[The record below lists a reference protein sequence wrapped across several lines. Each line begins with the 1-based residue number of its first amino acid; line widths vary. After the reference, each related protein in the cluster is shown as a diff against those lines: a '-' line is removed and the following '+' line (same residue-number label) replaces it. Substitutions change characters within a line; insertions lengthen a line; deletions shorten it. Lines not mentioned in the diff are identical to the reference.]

1 MQLDV
6 GQTIYIQSYKYDG
19 SLHRTW
25 SKATV
30 LDIKEHVI
38 VVMTYK
44 TWVIEADGRR
54 WFTKEPAVCFFFPN
68 EWYNIIAMI
77 RKTGIYYYCNVAT
90 PVLFD
95 GEALKNI
102 DLDLDV
108 KVSPDGS
115 HIILD
120 EDEFELRQY
129 AMDYPEEII
138 QISRYA
144 LNQIVEL
151 VKNQHY
157 PFHKQTIYEYLDLF
171 SKNNKVTSL

>member
-30 LDIKEHVI
+30 LDVKEHVI

-44 TWVIEADGRR
+44 TWVIESDGRR
-54 WFTKEPAVCFFFPN
+54 WFTKEPAVCFFYPN

-77 RKTGIYYYCNVAT
+77 RKTGIFYYCNIAT

-108 KVSPDGS
+108 KVFPDGT

-120 EDEFELRQY
+120 EDEFELHQY
-129 AMDYPEEII
+129 AMDYPEDVIH
-138 QISRYA
+138 ISRSA
-144 LNQIVEL
+144 LDQIVEL
-151 VKNQHY
+151 IKQQQY
-157 PFHKQTIYEYLDLF
+157 PFHKQTIYDYLDLF
-171 SKNNKVTSL
+171 SKNHKVSSL